1 MLVQVKHSK
10 FGFFLTGFYYKGEG
24 ECSTHRGRAG
34 ELCKNK
40 DEGNKVNTNAD
51 TSYTEEIIPEVR
63 ELTTLAPKLRRI

>member
-10 FGFFLTGFYYKGEG
+10 LGFLTGFYYKGEG
-24 ECSTHRGRAG
+24 EGSTYRGRAG

-51 TSYTEEIIPEVR
+51 TS
-63 ELTTLAPKLRRI
+63 